1 MTYQVK
7 CLRNVKVLK
16 FLLKLFLYKVYKSK
30 NHTQSFVRN
39 TNVDIQIQLYIVFV
53 LMYILVFM
61 IPIDR
66 LIVFPREKHLFYV
79 I

>member
-30 NHTQSFVRN
+30 NPTQSFVRN

-53 LMYILVFM
+53 FNVYFSVY
-61 IPIDR
+61 DT
-66 LIVFPREKHLFYV
+66 H
-79 I
+79 